1 MSKAEKFGAEQSQ
14 WRRELQE
21 ADKQDAKA
29 AISRLLKELLGY
41 VDGSACCN

>member
-14 WRRELQE
+14 WRREMQE

-29 AISRLLKELLGY
+29 AISRLLTELLDY
-41 VDGSACCN
+41 VEGSACCN